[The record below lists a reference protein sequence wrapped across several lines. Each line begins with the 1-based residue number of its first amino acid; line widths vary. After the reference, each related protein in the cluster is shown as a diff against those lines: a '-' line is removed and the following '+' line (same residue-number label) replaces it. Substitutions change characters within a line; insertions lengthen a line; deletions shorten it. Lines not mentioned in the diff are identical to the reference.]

1 MGNTNNTRK
10 KKKKRAG
17 RTIALVL
24 LTLVLLAGIIIALF
38 PVLNGI
44 YHRWYANREI
54 EDFIAITE
62 TVTPTTAVTAPEL
75 EVAASDEPSQIIEET
90 PVEPVYTELRAAME
104 EYNLRIFDEKQEGL
118 CDAWSY
124 TNPSFVLEDYGIEDG
139 VMGVV
144 EIPSLNIRLPL
155 YLGATY
161 NHLNNGAAQLSQ
173 TSLPIGGIN
182 TNCVIA
188 GHCGWRGSDYFRYLS
203 QIQIGAKVYITNL
216 WETMTYEVVE
226 TAIIWPYDTD
236 KILIQEGRDLVTLF
250 TCHPYASGGRFRF
263 VVYCERVSETSEE
276 SSGEIDIDAIV
287 DEKIASE
294 TVTASPAPAP
304 EVVESITSS
313 PIDYTGGEVELYE
326 EEMEVVIPTGSA
338 VTDFIVRNGKYFCF
352 AIPVVIAL
360 FVVGIIATTP
370 SKKRKSHG
378 KEED

>member
-1 MGNTNNTRK
+1 MSTNNK
-10 KKKKRAG
+10 KKKKRVG
-17 RTIALVL
+17 RTIALVF
-24 LTLVLLAGIIIALF
+24 LTLVLLAGLIIALF
-38 PVLNGI
+38 PVLNGV

-54 EDFIAITE
+54 EEFIAISE
-62 TVTPTTAVTAPEL
+62 TITPIATVPPT
-75 EVAASDEPSQIIEET
+75 ASDEIASEEPEEE
-90 PVEPVYTELRAAME
+90 PVEEAYKPEYTELRAAME
-104 EYNLRIFDEKQEGL
+104 EYNQRIYEEKQEGL

-124 TNPSFVLEDYGIEDG
+124 TNPSFVLEDYGINDG
-139 VMGVV
+139 AMGVV

-161 NHLNNGAAQLSQ
+161 NHLSNGAAQLSQ

-188 GHCGWRGSDYFRYLS
+188 GHCGWRGSNYFRYLS

-236 KILIQEGRDLVTLF
+236 KILIQEGKDMVTLF

-263 VVYCERVSETSEE
+263 VVYCERISETPEDVL
-276 SSGEIDIDAIV
+276 GEIDITAVEKEEIV
-287 DEKIASE
+287 SETATAAPEPTLDVVEAIASY
-294 TVTASPAPAP
+294 
-304 EVVESITSS
+304 

-326 EEMEVVIPTGSA
+326 EEMAVVIPTGSA
-338 VTDFIVRNGKYFCF
+338 VTDFIVRNGKYFSL

-360 FVVGIIATTP
+360 FVIGVIATTP
-370 SKKRKSHG
+370 KKKTKEDETVG
-378 KEED
+378 KED